1 MTQNQ
6 PKMDIKKE
14 AVREYLVD
22 GIPYRALAKKY
33 GVSRSTI
40 NKWVLVHQGI
50 HDLPRCHSQIS
61 YDLQQKKLGKKSKQV
76 VKQHQSDLEKKIE
89 VLEKQLEWEKLR
101 TMALD
106 TMINVAER
114 ELNID
119 IRKKPGTKQ
128 PGK

>member
-1 MTQNQ
+1 
-6 PKMDIKKE
+6 MDIQKE

-22 GIPYRALAKKY
+22 GIPYRALSKKY
-33 GVSRSTI
+33 GVSRTTI

-50 HDLPRCHSQIS
+50 YNLPRSHKQVS
-61 YDLQQKKLGKKSKQV
+61 YDLQQKTLGKKSKQA
-76 VKQHQSDLEKKIE
+76 VKPDQSDLEKKIE

-101 TMALD
+101 TLALD
-106 TMINVAER
+106 TMITVAER

-128 PGK
+128 PGS

>member
-1 MTQNQ
+1 
-6 PKMDIKKE
+6 MDIQKE

-22 GIPYRALAKKY
+22 GIPYRALAEKY
-33 GVSRSTI
+33 GISRSTI

-50 HDLPRCHSQIS
+50 DNIPRSHAQIS
-61 YDLQQKKLGKKSKQV
+61 YDLQQKNLGKKSKQI

-101 TMALD
+101 TKALD
-106 TMINVAER
+106 TLINVAER

-128 PGK
+128 PGS

>member
-1 MTQNQ
+1 
-6 PKMDIKKE
+6 MDIKKE

-40 NKWVLVHQGI
+40 NKWVLIHQGI
-50 HDLPRCHSQIS
+50 HNLTRSHKQVS
-61 YDLQQKKLGKKSKQV
+61 YDLQQKNLGKKSKQILRED
-76 VKQHQSDLEKKIE
+76 QSDLEKKIE

-101 TMALD
+101 SLALD

-114 ELNID
+114 ELNIG

-128 PGK
+128 PGS

>member
-1 MTQNQ
+1 
-6 PKMDIKKE
+6 MDIQKE

-22 GIPYRALAKKY
+22 GLPYRSLAKKY

-50 HDLPRCHSQIS
+50 HNIARSHKQVS
-61 YDLQQKKLGKKSKQV
+61 YDLQQKKLGTKSKQIIR
-76 VKQHQSDLEKKIE
+76 QDQSDLEKKIE

-101 TMALD
+101 SLALD

-128 PGK
+128 PGR

>member
-1 MTQNQ
+1 
-6 PKMDIKKE
+6 MDIQKE

-50 HDLPRCHSQIS
+50 YDLPRCHKQVS
-61 YDLQQKKLGKKSKQV
+61 YDLQQKKLGKKSKQII
-76 VKQHQSDLEKKIE
+76 KQEQSDLEKKIE

-101 TMALD
+101 SIALD
-106 TMINVAER
+106 TLINVAER

>member
-1 MTQNQ
+1 
-6 PKMDIKKE
+6 MDIQKE

-22 GIPYRALAKKY
+22 GIPYRSLSKKY
-33 GVSRSTI
+33 GVSRTTI

-50 HDLPRCHSQIS
+50 YDLPRSHKQVT
-61 YDLQQKKLGKKSKQV
+61 YDLQQKTLGKKSNQIIR
-76 VKQHQSDLEKKIE
+76 QDQSELEKKIE

-101 TMALD
+101 SLALD
-106 TMINVAER
+106 TMITVAER

-128 PGK
+128 PGS

>member
-1 MTQNQ
+1 
-6 PKMDIKKE
+6 MDIQKE

-50 HDLPRCHSQIS
+50 HNIPRSHKQVS
-61 YDLQQKKLGKKSKQV
+61 YDLQQKKLGKKSKQP
-76 VKQHQSDLEKKIE
+76 VKQQQNDLEKKIE

-101 TMALD
+101 VHALD

-114 ELNID
+114 ELHIE

-128 PGK
+128 SEK

>member
-1 MTQNQ
+1 
-6 PKMDIKKE
+6 MDIQKE
-14 AVREYLVD
+14 AVREYLTD

-50 HDLPRCHSQIS
+50 HNIPRSQKQIT
-61 YDLQQKKLGKKSKQV
+61 YDLQQKTLGKKSKQPIQ
-76 VKQHQSDLEKKIE
+76 QHQSDLEKK
-89 VLEKQLEWEKLR
+89 VALLEKQLEWEKLR
-101 TMALD
+101 SLAFD
-106 TMINVAER
+106 TMITVAER

-128 PGK
+128 SEK